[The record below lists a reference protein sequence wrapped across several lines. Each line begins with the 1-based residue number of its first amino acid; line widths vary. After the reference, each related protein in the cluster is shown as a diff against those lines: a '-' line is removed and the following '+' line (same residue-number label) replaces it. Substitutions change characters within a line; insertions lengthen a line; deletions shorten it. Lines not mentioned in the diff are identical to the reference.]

1 VGRIKGGHGATGTMV
16 EVSAGKGGVWDEPRD
31 LEWRVDGM
39 GWDSREQARV
49 VWLWVDIQHAEK
61 MRMGA
66 EG

>member
-1 VGRIKGGHGATGTMV
+1 MV

-39 GWDSREQARV
+39 GWDSREQARI

-61 MRMGA
+61 MRMGT